1 MAYKYLTAARI
12 NSTIKKFGVKLDYT
26 KGGTEFRLVDLK
38 TDEVVKTLTLPRLH
52 SLSIDEWRAEA
63 SSARGSVADGYNEAE
78 LSATQKVARKVRK
91 DAEEVRKLVETWD
104 EALEAVEEERLA
116 RQA

>member
-38 TDEVVKTLTLPRLH
+38 TDEVVKTLTLDRLH
-52 SLSIDEWRAEA
+52 SLTIGGWRDAA
-63 SSARGSVADGYNEAE
+63 AAARGSVADGYNEAE
-78 LSATQKVARKVRK
+78 LSATQKVARKIRK

-104 EALEAVEEERLA
+104 EAVEAVEEERLA
-116 RQA
+116 QV